1 LQDLID
7 RLAIALVRGIVRLR
21 LALSPTRAERLA
33 RILGWLW
40 YRVFRLRRQVAE
52 RNVHRVFHGERNP
65 AEMAGIVM
73 ESFRH
78 WCRLAFDL
86 APLFKEAREDYL
98 RGLEVQGLEHLK
110 KARDRGQGLILI
122 SSHYGGFPI
131 LSAAF
136 PALELPFYWLS
147 RRPKNRH
154 TRRLFDEWLSR
165 TGCHIIEDV
174 PRHLAGVNCLKVLSG
189 GGCVCF
195 LIDHHFRTGAE
206 VPFFG
211 YPARTAV
218 GPALLA
224 FRSQTSMLPVVMRRL
239 PDGRYRLIIEE
250 AIAAPADSSRENL
263 LATLTELN
271 RKIEGWIRQDP
282 SQWFWIHRRWKE
294 LDAADISKPK
304 EPALAE

>member
-1 LQDLID
+1 MKDLID
-7 RLAIALVRGIVRLR
+7 RIAIALVRCVVRLR
-21 LALSPTRAERLA
+21 LALNPRGAERLA
-33 RILGWLW
+33 RGMAWVW
-40 YRVFRLRRQVAE
+40 YRILRFRRKVAE
-52 RNVHRVFHGERNP
+52 RNVGRAFGWQAGTGE
-65 AEMAGIVM
+65 AAGIVR

-86 APLFKEAREDYL
+86 APLLKQDREDYL
-98 RGLEVQGLEHLK
+98 RGMEIQGLEHLK
-110 KARDRGQGLILI
+110 AAREGGRGVVLI

-136 PALELPFYWLS
+136 PALGAPFYWLS

-154 TRRLFDEWLSR
+154 TRRLFDEWLAR

-174 PRHLAGVNCLKVLSG
+174 PRHLAGVNCLKALAT

-211 YPARTAV
+211 HPARTAV

-224 FRSQTSMLPVVMRRL
+224 LRAAAPLLPVVMRRL
-239 PDGRYRLIIEE
+239 ADGRYLLLIEE
-250 AIAAPADSSRENL
+250 AVPPPADSSRESF

-271 RKIEGWIRQDP
+271 RRIEGWIRQDP

-294 LDAADISKPK
+294 LDAAGK
-304 EPALAE
+304 